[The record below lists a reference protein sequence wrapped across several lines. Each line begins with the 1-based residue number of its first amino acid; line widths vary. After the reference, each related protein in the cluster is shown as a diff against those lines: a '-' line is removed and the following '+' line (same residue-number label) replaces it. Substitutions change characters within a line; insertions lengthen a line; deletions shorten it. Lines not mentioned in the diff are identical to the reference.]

1 MADQIASFYLM
12 ILVAIAD
19 HELHEKEATKIK
31 EITNKYKVEFDLY
44 DAAEEI
50 KREFK
55 NEFNKACDYYISII
69 QNTEIQ
75 KDTIEF
81 IKEIAYADKKLHDKE
96 IEILERCRK
105 KWNID

>member
-1 MADQIASFYLM
+1 MAEEIASFYLM

-81 IKEIAYADKKLHDKE
+81 IKEIVYADKKLHDKE

>member
-1 MADQIASFYLM
+1 MAEEIASFYLM

-19 HELHEKEATKIK
+19 HELHEEEATKIK

-44 DAAEEI
+44 DAANEI

-96 IEILERCRK
+96 IGILERCRK

>member
-1 MADQIASFYLM
+1 MAEEIASFYLM

-19 HELHEKEATKIK
+19 HELHEKEATKIN

-44 DAAEEI
+44 VAAEEI

-55 NEFNKACDYYISII
+55 NEFNKACDYYISFIH
-69 QNTEIQ
+69 NTEIQ

-81 IKEIAYADKKLHDKE
+81 IKEIVYADKKLHDKE

>member
-1 MADQIASFYLM
+1 MAEEIASFYLM

-55 NEFNKACDYYISII
+55 NEFNKACDYYIPLV
-69 QNTEIQ
+69 QNTNLQ
-75 KDTIEF
+75 KDTIEY
-81 IKEIAYADKKLHDKE
+81 IKKIIYSDSKIDDNEVK
-96 IEILERCRK
+96 ILEKC
-105 KWNID
+105 

>member
-1 MADQIASFYLM
+1 MAEEIASFYLM

-19 HELHEKEATKIK
+19 HELHEEEVTKIK
-31 EITNKYKVEFDLY
+31 EITNKYKVEFDIY
-44 DAAEEI
+44 AAVEEI

>member
-1 MADQIASFYLM
+1 MAEEIASFYLM

-81 IKEIAYADKKLHDKE
+81 IKEIAYADKTLHDKE
-96 IEILERCRK
+96 IGILERCRK

>member
-1 MADQIASFYLM
+1 MAEEIASFYLM

-19 HELHEKEATKIK
+19 HELHEKEAAKIN

-44 DAAEEI
+44 AAVEEI

-81 IKEIAYADKKLHDKE
+81 IKEIAYADKTLHDKE
-96 IEILERCRK
+96 IGILERCRK

>member
-1 MADQIASFYLM
+1 MAEEIASFYLM
-12 ILVAIAD
+12 ILVAIVD

-55 NEFNKACDYYISII
+55 NEFNKASDYYISII

>member
-1 MADQIASFYLM
+1 MAEEIASFYLM
-12 ILVAIAD
+12 ILVAIVD

>member
-1 MADQIASFYLM
+1 MAEEIASFYLM

-44 DAAEEI
+44 DAVEEI

>member
-1 MADQIASFYLM
+1 MAEEIASFYLM

-19 HELHEKEATKIK
+19 HELHEEEVTKIK

-44 DAAEEI
+44 VAAEEI

-81 IKEIAYADKKLHDKE
+81 IKEIAYADKTLHDKE
-96 IEILERCRK
+96 IGILERCRK

>member
-1 MADQIASFYLM
+1 MAEEIASFYLM

-19 HELHEKEATKIK
+19 HELHEEEATKIK

-44 DAAEEI
+44 AAAEEI

-96 IEILERCRK
+96 IGILERCRK

>member
-1 MADQIASFYLM
+1 MAEEIASFYLM

-19 HELHEKEATKIK
+19 HELHEEEVTKIK

-44 DAAEEI
+44 AAVEEI

>member
-1 MADQIASFYLM
+1 MAEEIASFYLM

-19 HELHEKEATKIK
+19 HELHEEEVTKIK

-69 QNTEIQ
+69 HNTEIQ

>member
-1 MADQIASFYLM
+1 MAEEIASFYLM

-19 HELHEKEATKIK
+19 HELHEEEVTKIK

-81 IKEIAYADKKLHDKE
+81 IKEIAYADKTLHDKE
-96 IEILERCRK
+96 IGILERCRK

>member
-1 MADQIASFYLM
+1 MAEEIASFYLM

-81 IKEIAYADKKLHDKE
+81 IKEIAYSDKKLHDKE

>member
-1 MADQIASFYLM
+1 MAEEIASFYLM

-19 HELHEKEATKIK
+19 HELHEEEVTKIK

-44 DAAEEI
+44 DAANEI

-105 KWNID
+105 KWNIY

>member
-1 MADQIASFYLM
+1 MAEEIASFYLM
-12 ILVAIAD
+12 ILVAIVD

-105 KWNID
+105 KWNMY

>member
-1 MADQIASFYLM
+1 MAEEIASFYLM

-19 HELHEKEATKIK
+19 HELHEKEAAKIN

>member
-1 MADQIASFYLM
+1 MAEEIASFYLM
-12 ILVAIAD
+12 ILVAIVD

-55 NEFNKACDYYISII
+55 NEFNNASDYYISII

>member
-19 HELHEKEATKIK
+19 HELHEKEAMKIK
-31 EITNKYKVEFDLY
+31 EIANKHKVEFDIH
-44 DAAEEI
+44 DAVNEI

-55 NEFNKACDYYISII
+55 NEFYKACDYYMSVIN
-69 QNTEIQ
+69 NTEIQ

>member
-1 MADQIASFYLM
+1 MAEEIASFYLM

>member
-1 MADQIASFYLM
+1 MAEEIASFYLM
-12 ILVAIAD
+12 ILVAIVD

-81 IKEIAYADKKLHDKE
+81 IKEIAYSDKKLHDKE

>member
-1 MADQIASFYLM
+1 MAEEIASFYLM

-55 NEFNKACDYYISII
+55 NEFNKASDYYISII

>member
-1 MADQIASFYLM
+1 MAEEIASFYLM

-19 HELHEKEATKIK
+19 HELHEEEVTKIK

>member
-1 MADQIASFYLM
+1 MAEEIASFYLM

-81 IKEIAYADKKLHDKE
+81 IKEIAYADKKLPDKE
-96 IEILERCRK
+96 IDVLERCRK

>member
-1 MADQIASFYLM
+1 MAEEIASFYLM
-12 ILVAIAD
+12 ILVAMVD
-19 HELHEKEATKIK
+19 NELHKEEVVRIN

-44 DAAEEI
+44 DAANEI

-81 IKEIAYADKKLHDKE
+81 IKEIAYADRKLHDKE

>member
-1 MADQIASFYLM
+1 MDWKCSSKSLQ
-12 ILVAIAD
+12 
-19 HELHEKEATKIK
+19 KIK
-31 EITNKYKVEFDLY
+31 EIINKYKVEFDLY
-44 DAAEEI
+44 AAAEEI

-81 IKEIAYADKKLHDKE
+81 IKEIAYADRKLHDKE

>member
-1 MADQIASFYLM
+1 MAEEIASFYLM

-19 HELHEKEATKIK
+19 HELHEEEVTKIK
-31 EITNKYKVEFDLY
+31 EITNKYKVEFDIY

-50 KREFK
+50 KIEFK
-55 NEFNKACDYYISII
+55 NEFNKACDYYISVI

-81 IKEIAYADKKLHDKE
+81 IKEIAYADKTLHDKE
-96 IEILERCRK
+96 IGILERCRK

>member
-1 MADQIASFYLM
+1 MAEEIASFYLM

-19 HELHEKEATKIK
+19 HELHEEEATKIK

-105 KWNID
+105 KWNIY

>member
-1 MADQIASFYLM
+1 MAEEIASFYLM

-81 IKEIAYADKKLHDKE
+81 IKEIAYADKTLHDKE
-96 IEILERCRK
+96 IGILERCGK

>member
-1 MADQIASFYLM
+1 M

-55 NEFNKACDYYISII
+55 NEFNKASDYYISII

>member
-1 MADQIASFYLM
+1 MAEEIASFYLM

-19 HELHEKEATKIK
+19 HELHEEEVTKIK

-50 KREFK
+50 KIEFK

>member
-1 MADQIASFYLM
+1 MAEEIASFYLM
-12 ILVAIAD
+12 ILVAIVD
-19 HELHEKEATKIK
+19 HELHEEEAAKIN

-105 KWNID
+105 KWNIY

>member
-1 MADQIASFYLM
+1 MAEEIASFYLM

-19 HELHEKEATKIK
+19 HELHEEEVTKIK

-44 DAAEEI
+44 DAVEEI

-96 IEILERCRK
+96 IEILEKCRK

>member
-1 MADQIASFYLM
+1 MAEEIASFYLM

-55 NEFNKACDYYISII
+55 NEFNKACNYYISII

-81 IKEIAYADKKLHDKE
+81 IKEITYADRKLHDKE